1 MERPDLLVVESIVSQ
16 PTAPFH
22 EYHVKEAIHGWL
34 KDCEHVTLESD
45 HFGNLIARYQNGDRT
60 PRWAFGAHMDHP
72 GWVKRPA
79 DAPDLPE
86 DQRYR
91 LRDGYQFLGG
101 VPAEYF
107 DAQPPLEEFGE
118 FAMWDLPA
126 CELDEKGRI
135 RGRACDDLVGC
146 AAIVATLR
154 SLEERGATGSCY
166 AIFTRAEEVGF
177 VGACEL
183 ARAWPLPRHVVFT
196 SIETSVATGRT
207 AMGDGP
213 ICRVGDR
220 MSIFD
225 SAATAAMLA
234 AAKSRELPVQRALLD
249 LGSCEATA
257 LQSYGLKTAGISVP
271 LGNYHNC
278 ATDNRIGAEFVSRE
292 DLDTLIAL
300 MMALVEEFPPDDDSP
315 AQDLRESFD
324 DRIDRYRVF
333 ASASAPRF
341 APESSCATP

>member
-1 MERPDLLVVESIVSQ
+1 MERPDLFVIESIVSQ

-22 EYHVKEAIHGWL
+22 EYHVKEAIQAL
-34 KDCEHVTLESD
+34 LEDCEHITLESD
-45 HFGNLIARYQNGDRT
+45 AFGNLIARYQNGDRT

-72 GWVKRPA
+72 GWVKSPPG
-79 DAPDLPE
+79 APDLPE
-86 DQRYR
+86 DQQYR

-101 VPAEYF
+101 VPEEYF
-107 DAQPPLEEFGE
+107 DDQPAIEEFGE
-118 FAMWDLPA
+118 FGMWHLPA
-126 CELDEKGRI
+126 FELDENGRI
-135 RGRACDDLVGC
+135 RSRACDALVGC
-146 AAIVATLR
+146 AAIVSALR
-154 SLEERGATGSCY
+154 GLEARGVEGSCY

-196 SIETSVATGRT
+196 SIETSVATGRS
-207 AMGDGP
+207 AMGKGP

-234 AAKSRELPVQRALLD
+234 AAKSRDLPVQRALLD

-278 ATDNRIGAEFVSRE
+278 APDKQIGAEFVSVE
-292 DLDTLIAL
+292 DLENLISL

-324 DRIDRYRVF
+324 DRMDRYQVF
-333 ASASAPRF
+333 ASASASHFDP
-341 APESSCATP
+341 ASTSS